1 MLVGLRTLG
10 DIAEFIEEQGK
21 ALEEGRAPALLA
33 APAPQEANHPFDAA
47 AAAPGPSAAVPAGV
61 DAMSATPAPQ
71 RPAAAPAA
79 SAAPHGLL
87 RYVFEPQHKGEPCFV
102 LPGLLDADPAYI
114 TGHDH
119 LAPALVQA
127 LEPYGVRAVAV
138 AAEQVPD
145 EAAVVIA
152 LHGLQDDASLA
163 AATAAAREAFL
174 LTARL
179 ARHKE
184 QVGGSLVLVQ
194 DTGGAFGSDGNQGR
208 ALLGGFSSLAKT
220 ATFEWPRA
228 CVRSIDIE
236 RGGRDDQSVANQLAW
251 ELLRGGNAFETG
263 LKADGRRLE
272 LMPVERC
279 AQRGA
284 LPVGREDV
292 LVVTGGARGVTA
304 ASIIALARA
313 GQPKLALLG
322 RTALGNDEPAWA
334 AGVTGE
340 AALKKAGLEH
350 FKAAGEVIKPA
361 ELNRHVNAVLAQR
374 EMHATLQAVQRAGSQ
389 VMYLACDVKDPA
401 DVGRTLEA
409 IRAQLG
415 PITGIVHG
423 AGVLADKRLV
433 DKKPEHFEAVYTTKV
448 QGLENLLAATQ
459 DDPIRLIALFSSVV
473 GRFGNPG
480 QSDYGMAN
488 EVLNQIALEEA
499 RRRPGCV
506 VKSIGWGAWDS
517 GMVGPALKKEFEKRG
532 LVLIGLDQGAQAFV
546 EELADTT
553 APAVILSGPIDRS
566 ALLAMLERP
575 AMERRF
581 DVLVGKATF
590 PYLDG
595 HRIQGKVVL
604 PFVIAGEWFLR
615 AGRASFPELSLNSV
629 ESIRLLKG
637 CILEGFDQQLDRIT
651 VVLQPPQEGRSK
663 AQLVNIKGQ
672 AFYSAE
678 LPMAAVTPEQ
688 VPPPP
693 PADNAHPVHIEG
705 AGLYGTELFHT
716 GPFAAIDRIT
726 ALGPEIV
733 AGSLKGLAILDWPH
747 EDWVTDP
754 LILDGALQVV
764 WMWAKQQL
772 GKVILPSVTKLIVWF
787 DGQPV
792 NKVFVRGS
800 LKRKGSMGVVCTA
813 WFLDEKDQVIAYGSE
828 TEGYVM
834 TANWQAVQETA
845 AEGTLLA
852 RQAGGD

>member
-1 MLVGLRTLG
+1 V
-10 DIAEFIEEQGK
+10 
-21 ALEEGRAPALLA
+21 
-33 APAPQEANHPFDAA
+33 
-47 AAAPGPSAAVPAGV
+47 
-61 DAMSATPAPQ
+61 
-71 RPAAAPAA
+71 A

-87 RYVFEPQHKGEPCFV
+87 RYVFEPQPKGEPCFV

-114 TGHDH
+114 TGHER

-127 LEPYGVRAVAV
+127 LANYGVHAVAV
-138 AAEQVPD
+138 AAEQIPD

-152 LHGLQDDASLA
+152 LQGLQDEVTPE
-163 AATAAAREAFL
+163 AATTAAREAFL
-174 LTARL
+174 LAARL
-179 ARHKE
+179 AKHKE

-194 DTGGAFGSDGNQGR
+194 DTGGAFGSDGNHGR

-236 RGGRDDQSVANQLAW
+236 RSGRDDQAVANQLAW
-251 ELLRGGNAFETG
+251 ELLRGGNAFEIG

-272 LMPVERC
+272 LMPVERPT
-279 AQRGA
+279 QRGA
-284 LPVGREDV
+284 LPVGRHDV

-304 ASIIALARA
+304 ASIIALARVA
-313 GQPKLALLG
+313 QPKLALLG
-322 RTALGNDEPAWA
+322 RSALTNDEPAWA
-334 AGVTGE
+334 HGITDE
-340 AALKKAGLEH
+340 AALKKAGLEY
-350 FKAAGEVIKPA
+350 FRAQGTAIKPA

-374 EMHATLQAVQRAGSQ
+374 EMHATLEALAQAGSQ
-389 VMYLACDVKDPA
+389 AAYFSCDVKDSA
-401 DVGRTLEA
+401 DVSRTLEA

-433 DKKPEHFEAVYTTKV
+433 DKKAEHFETVYTTKV

-488 EVLNQIALEEA
+488 EVLNQVALEEA

-517 GMVGPALKKEFEKRG
+517 GMVGPALKKEFAKRG
-532 LVLIGLDQGAQAFV
+532 LVLIGLEQGAQAFV
-546 EELADTT
+546 EELTDTT

-581 DVLVGKATF
+581 DVLVGKETF

-604 PFVIAGEWFLR
+604 PFVIASEWMCR
-615 AGRASFPELSLNSV
+615 AVRGAYPELMLNSV

-637 CILEGFDQQLDRIT
+637 CILEGFDRQLERFT
-651 VVLQPPQEGRSK
+651 VVLQPPQEDRIK
-663 AQLVNIKGQ
+663 AQLINAKGQ
-672 AFYSAE
+672 AFYSAV
-678 LPMAAVTPEQ
+678 LPMVAVSPEQ

-693 PADNAHPVHIEG
+693 AADNAHPVSIEG

-716 GPFAAIDRIT
+716 GPFAAIERIT
-726 ALGPEIV
+726 SLSTESAD
-733 AGSLKGLAILDWPH
+733 ACLKGLILLDWPL

-754 LILDGALQVV
+754 LILDGGLQVV
-764 WMWAKQQL
+764 WMWAKNQL
-772 GKVILPSVTKLIVWF
+772 GKVILPSVTGQVVWL
-787 DGQPV
+787 DGQPSKPILFRAALV
-792 NKVFVRGS
+792 
-800 LKRKGSMGVVCTA
+800 RKGRMGVLGTT
-813 WFLDEKDQVIAYGSE
+813 WFYDELGKVIGYSKD

-834 TANWQAVQETA
+834 TANWQAMQEAA
-845 AEGTLLA
+845 AEGTLLP
-852 RQAGGD
+852 RQAGGE